1 MPTIPRKQTPDPRRK
16 GRKRDRP
23 QDHMYWT
30 NAWRTSRLAFLKT
43 NPECTGCGGPANVV
57 DHVIP
62 VRQGAE
68 FFDVSNWQ
76 SLCTPC
82 HASKSGREAHGG

>member
-23 QDHMYWT
+23 QDIRYWSQE
-30 NAWRTSRLAFLKT
+30 WRRSRLAFIKT
-43 NPECTGCGGPANVV
+43 NPECNACGWPASVV
-57 DHVIP
+57 DHIIP

-68 FFDVSNWQ
+68 FFDSSNWQ
-76 SLCTPC
+76 SLCKRC
-82 HASKSGREAHGG
+82 HAAKSGREAHGG

>member
-23 QDHMYWT
+23 QDRRYWT
-30 NAWRTSRLAFLKT
+30 NAWRKSRLAFLKN

-76 SLCTPC
+76 LSLIHISEPTRPY
-82 HASKSGREAHGG
+82 